1 MTRRYL
7 DNAATTWPKPP
18 EVLDAWQQAASE
30 VGATAGRGL
39 YREASQATAIQARA
53 RAAAARLF
61 GGVDARRVALPTGC
75 TLALNAAI
83 HGLVE
88 PGDHVIATA
97 ADHNATLRPLH
108 WLAQRGRITLSIV
121 PCGDAGRVDPG
132 AIAAAWRPAT
142 RLVVCSH
149 VSNVSGC
156 VQDVR
161 AIGAVTHQR
170 GGLLLLDAAQSF
182 GIVPCEVPGW
192 GADVVAAPAHKRLLG
207 TAGVAFLWAREGVEI
222 EPLVQGGTGSMSES
236 LEMPEWFTARME
248 AGSPDVPALAAA
260 AAAAEWLEARGL
272 VALAAVGRGLAN
284 DCAAGL
290 GGIRGVRV
298 VAAEGGAGIVSFT
311 VEGYDPAEVALILE
325 QAAGV
330 QVRSGYHCAACIH
343 DFLGTKPGGTVRAS
357 FGPFNT
363 AADSEAV
370 VRAIALLLQT

>member
-1 MTRRYL
+1 M
-7 DNAATTWPKPP
+7 
-18 EVLDAWQQAASE
+18 
-30 VGATAGRGL
+30 
-39 YREASQATAIQARA
+39 
-53 RAAAARLF
+53 
-61 GGVDARRVALPTGC
+61 
-75 TLALNAAI
+75 
-83 HGLVE
+83 
-88 PGDHVIATA
+88 
-97 ADHNATLRPLH
+97 
-108 WLAQRGRITLSIV
+108 
-121 PCGDAGRVDPG
+121 
-132 AIAAAWRPAT
+132 
-142 RLVVCSH
+142 
-149 VSNVSGC
+149 
-156 VQDVR
+156 QDVR

-192 GADVVAAPAHKRLLG
+192 GADVVAAPAHKWLLG

-236 LEMPEWFTARME
+236 LEMPESFTARME